1 MDIAMEEIAPVQV
14 PIMAVLIKREVL
26 ALLRSKMKA
35 AASGTINIATNA
47 GLEILCL
54 LKYSNIY
61 QTPSFS
67 HKQHSLN
74 MNTLV
79 RTKRK

>member
-1 MDIAMEEIAPVQV
+1 MEVIAPVQV
-14 PIMAVLIKREVL
+14 PIMAVLIKREVY

-35 AASGTINIATNA
+35 AACGTINTATNA

-61 QTPSFS
+61 QTASFS

-74 MNTLV
+74 MNTSV